1 MQRASSR
8 ERGSAGRLPLPGA
21 ANGSVRWPGRSRPAL
36 LPNAAVPKPRVP
48 VVWGGVRAVEF
59 DDLTPTLRP
68 MLKQGALSDLA
79 GRLSARRGARPR
91 QGEEKRALRSR
102 ADAEARPALE
112 SNEVPRRNV
121 YGSVGKSQ
129 L

>member
-59 DDLTPTLRP
+59 DDLTGQLLGGEHGRYPRSGHPRPLR
-68 MLKQGALSDLA
+68 
-79 GRLSARRGARPR
+79 
-91 QGEEKRALRSR
+91 
-102 ADAEARPALE
+102 
-112 SNEVPRRNV
+112 
-121 YGSVGKSQ
+121 
-129 L
+129 